1 MPVDYSQGKIYK
13 IVGNG
18 KVYIGSTARPLSTR
32 KAEHSCEFRKWKDG
46 KRHYVSSFDC
56 LSDTDCYIELLEM
69 CPSSCVD
76 ELRKCE
82 RKWIEQTDCVNRKVT
97 GRSHIEY
104 ARSDQAK
111 EQKKIA
117 YEAKKDE
124 FVKKKKVYYDAN
136 IEAILENKRAYYQA
150 NRDKI
155 LQKQNERDKK
165 KKAEKSIPHLA
176 NSIELLSPDTI

>member
-1 MPVDYSQGKIYK
+1 MPIDYSRGKIYK

-18 KVYIGSTARPLSTR
+18 KVYVGSTARALSTR

-46 KRHYVSSFDC
+46 KRHYVSSFEC
-56 LSDTDCYIELLEM
+56 LSDPDCYIEVLEM
-69 CPSSCVD
+69 CPCSCVD

-82 RKWIEQTDCVNRKVT
+82 RKWIEETDCVNKKVT
-97 GRSHIEY
+97 GRNHIEY
-104 ARSDQAK
+104 QHSEQGK
-111 EQKKIA
+111 EKAKIA

-124 FVKKKKVYYDAN
+124 FVIKKKAYYETN
-136 IEAILENKRAYYQA
+136 NETILEKKRAYYQA

-165 KKAEKSIPHLA
+165 KKAEKSIPHLG
-176 NSIELLSPDTI
+176 NSIEL

>member
-1 MPVDYSQGKIYK
+1 MPVDYSQGKVYK

-18 KVYIGSTARPLSTR
+18 KVYVGSTARPLSTR

-69 CPSSCVD
+69 CPCNCVD

-82 RKWIEQTDCVNRKVT
+82 RKWIEQTECVNRKIT

-104 ARSDQAK
+104 DNSDQAK
-111 EQKKIA
+111 EKRKIA
-117 YEAKKDE
+117 CEARKEEIVEHKQ
-124 FVKKKKVYYDAN
+124 
-136 IEAILENKRAYYQA
+136 AYYQA
-150 NRDKI
+150 NRDA
-155 LQKQNERDKK
+155 LLEQKRVYYQK
-165 KKAEKSIPHLA
+165 KKAEK
-176 NSIELLSPDTI
+176 N